1 MIYLYT
7 GTPGSGKSYHAAE
20 VVDRALRR
28 KIPVIAN
35 FEVNQN
41 PKRHKGEY
49 IYIDTL
55 DMTPDFFMRYAE
67 EHFKPGRDEHQ
78 GIIIIDEAQIPF
90 NSREGLNRN
99 RMKWISFFSKH
110 RHYFYDIILITQH
123 DRMIDRQI
131 RSLVETEYKHRKL
144 TNFGA
149 KGWLLIVIFHKMFV
163 GVRYWYPIQ
172 EKVSSEFF
180 NLSKR
185 VCKLYD
191 TFKRF
196 DTPTAQPA
204 ISDFA
209 AKAAE
214 FNKIHFQTDEQ
225 HDDTACDE
233 EPVEEIPEEKDGELL

>member
-28 KIPVIAN
+28 GIPVIAN
-35 FEVNQN
+35 FEVNLN
-41 PKRHKGEY
+41 PKKHKAEF
-49 IYIDTL
+49 IMIDTL
-55 DMTPDFFMRYAE
+55 DMTPETFIRYAE
-67 EHFKPGRDEHQ
+67 EHFKPGRNEHQ

-123 DRMIDRQI
+123 DRMLDRQI

-149 KGWLLIVIFHKMFV
+149 KGWFMIALFHKMFV
-163 GVRYWYPIQ
+163 AVQYWYPIQ
-172 EKVSSEFF
+172 EKVSAEFF
-180 NLSKR
+180 NLR
-185 VCKLYD
+185 RNVCKLYD

-196 DTPTAQPA
+196 EKPADETP
-204 ISDFA
+204 SDDFKA
-209 AKAAE
+209 RAAE
-214 FNKIHFQTDEQ
+214 FNKQFNR
-225 HDDTACDE
+225 
-233 EPVEEIPEEKDGELL
+233 KDGETV

>member
-7 GTPGSGKSYHAAE
+7 GTPGSGKSYHAAQ

-28 KIPVIAN
+28 KMPVIAN
-35 FEVNQN
+35 FEVTLDE
-41 PKRHKGEY
+41 KKHKGEY

-55 DMTPDFFMRYAE
+55 DMTPDFFMSYAE
-67 EHFKPGRDEHQ
+67 EHFKPGRNEHQ

-149 KGWLLIVIFHKMFV
+149 KGWLMIVIFHKMFV
-163 GVRYWYPIQ
+163 AVQYWYPIQ
-172 EKVSSEFF
+172 EKVGSEFF

-196 DTPTAQPA
+196 ETPTAQPA
-204 ISDFA
+204 LSDFA

-214 FNKIHFQTDEQ
+214 FNKTHLQTE
-225 HDDTACDE
+225 AAAPDE
-233 EPVEEIPEEKDGELL
+233 ELSEEKDGEAV

>member
-7 GTPGSGKSYHAAE
+7 GTPGSGKSYHAAQ
-20 VVDRALRR
+20 VVDRALHRN
-28 KIPVIAN
+28 IPVIAN
-35 FEVNQN
+35 FEVNPD
-41 PKRHKGEY
+41 PKRHKGEF

-55 DMTPDFFMRYAE
+55 DMSPDFFIQYAE
-67 EHFKPGRDEHQ
+67 DHFKPGKDEHQ

-110 RHYFYDIILITQH
+110 RHYFYDVILITQH

-149 KGWLLIVIFHKMFV
+149 KGWFMIVIFHKMFV
-163 GVRYWYPIQ
+163 AVQYWYPIQ
-172 EKVSSEFF
+172 EKVGSEFF

-196 DTPTAQPA
+196 DNSDILK
-204 ISDFA
+204 ISDDFA

-214 FNKIHFQTDEQ
+214 FNKTHNNVSSEDVV
-225 HDDTACDE
+225 DTTIDE
-233 EPVEEIPEEKDGELL
+233 ETETTEKDGEAS

>member
-7 GTPGSGKSYHAAE
+7 GTPGSGKSYHAAQ
-20 VVDRALRR
+20 VVDRALHR

-149 KGWLLIVIFHKMFV
+149 KGWLMIVIFHKMFV

-172 EKVSSEFF
+172 EKVSAEFF

>member
-7 GTPGSGKSYHAAE
+7 GTPGSGKSYHAARA
-20 VVDRALRR
+20 VDRALRR
-28 KIPVIAN
+28 NMPVIAN
-35 FEVNQN
+35 FEVNLN
-41 PKRHKGEY
+41 EKKHKGEY

-55 DMTPDFFMRYAE
+55 DMTPDFFMRYSE
-67 EHFKPGRDEHQ
+67 EHFTPGRDEHQ
-78 GIIIIDEAQIPF
+78 GLIIIDEAQIPF
-90 NSREGLNRN
+90 NSRDGLNRN
-99 RMKWISFFSKH
+99 RMKWISFFSRH

-144 TNFGA
+144 TNYGA
-149 KGWLLIVIFHKMFV
+149 KGWFMIFIFHKMFV
-163 GVRYWYPIQ
+163 SVEYWYPLQ
-172 EKVSSEFF
+172 DKVGSEFF

-185 VCKLYD
+185 VCALYD

-196 DTPTAQPA
+196 ESSTAQPA

-214 FNKIHFQTDEQ
+214 FNKTHLQTDDSVSSE
-225 HDDTACDE
+225 DMT
-233 EPVEEIPEEKDGELL
+233 EEKEGETA

>member
-1 MIYLYT
+1 MIFLYT

-28 KIPVIAN
+28 KMPVIAN
-35 FEVNQN
+35 FEVNLN
-41 PKRHKGEY
+41 PKKHKGEF

-55 DMTPDFFMRYAE
+55 DMTPDFFMSYAE

-149 KGWLLIVIFHKMFV
+149 KGWFMIVIFHKMFV

-185 VCKLYD
+185 VCRLYD

-196 DTPTAQPA
+196 EVPSAQPA
-204 ISDFA
+204 ASDFA

-214 FNKIHFQTDEQ
+214 FNKNHF
-225 HDDTACDE
+225 APAPE
-233 EPVEEIPEEKDGELL
+233 ELPEEKEGEAV

>member
-20 VVDRALRR
+20 VIDRALRR
-28 KIPVIAN
+28 NIPVIAN
-35 FEVNQN
+35 FEINRN
-41 PKRHKGEY
+41 EKKHKGDY
-49 IYIDTL
+49 VMIDTL
-55 DMTPDFFMRYAE
+55 DMTPDYFMRYAE
-67 EHFKPGRDEHQ
+67 EHFQPGHGEHQ

-123 DRMIDRQI
+123 DRMLDRQI

-149 KGWLLIVIFHKMFV
+149 KGWLMIVIFHKMFV
-163 GVRYWYPIQ
+163 AVQYWYPIQ
-172 EKVSSEFF
+172 EKVGSEFF
-180 NLSKR
+180 NLRKK
-185 VCKLYD
+185 VCAIYD

-196 DTPTAQPA
+196 EKPA
-204 ISDFA
+204 ADQHDDFA
-209 AKAAE
+209 AIAAE
-214 FNKIHFQTDEQ
+214 YNKKLN
-225 HDDTACDE
+225 A
-233 EPVEEIPEEKDGELL
+233 KDGEAV

>member
-7 GTPGSGKSYHAAE
+7 GTPGSGKSYHAAQ

-28 KIPVIAN
+28 KMPVIAN
-35 FEVNQN
+35 FEVTLDE
-41 PKRHKGEY
+41 KKHKGEY

-55 DMTPDFFMRYAE
+55 DMTPDFFMSYAE
-67 EHFKPGRDEHQ
+67 EHFKPGRNEHQ

-149 KGWLLIVIFHKMFV
+149 KGWLMIVIFHKMFV
-163 GVRYWYPIQ
+163 AVQYWYPIQ
-172 EKVSSEFF
+172 EKVGSEFF

-196 DTPTAQPA
+196 ETPSAQPA
-204 ISDFA
+204 LSDFA

-214 FNKIHFQTDEQ
+214 FNKTHLQTE
-225 HDDTACDE
+225 AAAPDE
-233 EPVEEIPEEKDGELL
+233 ELSEEKDGEAV

>member
-1 MIYLYT
+1 M
-7 GTPGSGKSYHAAE
+7 S
-20 VVDRALRR
+20 
-28 KIPVIAN
+28 
-35 FEVNQN
+35 
-41 PKRHKGEY
+41 
-49 IYIDTL
+49 
-55 DMTPDFFMRYAE
+55 YAE

-90 NSREGLNRN
+90 NSRDGLNRN

-110 RHYFYDIILITQH
+110 RHYFYDVILITQH

-149 KGWLLIVIFHKMFV
+149 KGWLMIVIFHKFFV
-163 GVRYWYPIQ
+163 AVRYWYPIQ
-172 EKVSSEFF
+172 EKVGSEFF

-185 VCKLYD
+185 VCKIYD

-196 DTPTAQPA
+196 EIPSAQPA

-214 FNKIHFQTDEQ
+214 FNKTYLHTEE
-225 HDDTACDE
+225 AAPDE
-233 EPVEEIPEEKDGELL
+233 ELPNEKDGEAI